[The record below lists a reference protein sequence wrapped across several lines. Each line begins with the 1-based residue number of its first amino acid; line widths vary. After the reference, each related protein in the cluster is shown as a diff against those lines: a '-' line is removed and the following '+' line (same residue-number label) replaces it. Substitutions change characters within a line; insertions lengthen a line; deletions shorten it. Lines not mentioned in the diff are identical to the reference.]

1 MTSWIRCPFFG
12 EKNRFMLTSSIK
24 DKPTIVVF
32 RNMFKW
38 EHKNKRKENIT
49 PDLLVF
55 SQMCGISFF

>member
-55 SQMCGISFF
+55 S